1 MQKNLELSQARDEL
15 QKLNEELEARVAQ
28 RTAALA
34 AEIAELKQA
43 EAEIHVLNEALE
55 QRLIERTAQ
64 LEATNQELEMF
75 SYSVSHDLRAPLRHI
90 DGFSALLREHIEPT
104 LDDKGRR
111 YLDKIAKSS
120 AQMGQLI
127 DDLLAFSRMGRA
139 EMYKTRVSLD
149 CLSKEVIQDLEE
161 EARDRAIIWNIAVLP
176 EAWADP
182 GMLRLVLMNLLGNA
196 VKYTRPRPLAA
207 IDITCTR
214 GHGETVCC
222 IRDNGVGFDMQY
234 ADKLFGVFQ
243 RLHLQAE
250 FQGTGIG
257 LANVRRIIHRHGG
270 RTWAEGKV
278 NGGAAF
284 YFSLPDHSKV

>member
-1 MQKNLELSQARDEL
+1 MNCSSC
-15 QKLNEELEARVAQ
+15 NEELEARVAQ

-43 EAEIHVLNEALE
+43 EAEIRTLNEALE
-55 QRLIERTAQ
+55 QRVIERTAQ
-64 LEATNQELEMF
+64 LEATNQELEAF
-75 SYSVSHDLRAPLRHI
+75 SYSVSHDL
-90 DGFSALLREHIEPT
+90 
-104 LDDKGRR
+104 
-111 YLDKIAKSS
+111 
-120 AQMGQLI
+120 
-127 DDLLAFSRMGRA
+127 
-139 EMYKTRVSLD
+139 
-149 CLSKEVIQDLEE
+149 KEVIQDLEE
-161 EARDRAIIWNIAVLP
+161 EVRDREIVWNIEALP
-176 EAWADP
+176 EVWADP

-196 VKYTRPRPLAA
+196 VKYTHPRPLAA

-214 GHGETVCC
+214 GHGEIVCC

-243 RLHLQAE
+243 RLHSQAE

-278 NGGAAF
+278 DGGAVF
-284 YFSLPDHSKV
+284 YFSLPDRGSSPANILI